1 MGNDVKVS
9 HQAFIGDAELGDGVI
24 IGAGVVFCN
33 YDDGARHKSIVAS
46 RAMVGSGTMLVAP
59 VSVGRNAVIGA
70 GSVITRNV
78 VDGQRVIQRRV
89 PG

>member
-1 MGNDVKVS
+1 
-9 HQAFIGDAELGDGVI
+9 
-24 IGAGVVFCN
+24 
-33 YDDGARHKSIVAS
+33 
-46 RAMVGSGTMLVAP
+46 MVGSGTMLVAP